1 MDPHSFAQAVN
12 ALETII
18 VFGMASWAFVS
29 VARTRQGR
37 VKGAAAPQQLSGE
50 LDARMERLE
59 RATAAIALRV
69 ERIAEGQRF
78 VTKLLADP
86 STRAEGRAAAYPSS
100 DR

>member
-18 VFGMASWAFVS
+18 VFGILSWAFVA

-37 VKGAAAPQQLSGE
+37 LKTTAAPQQISG
-50 LDARMERLE
+50 DIQARMERLE
-59 RATAAIALRV
+59 HTTEAIALQV

-86 STRAEGRAAAYPSS
+86 STRAEGRSAVDSS
-100 DR
+100 LDR